1 MPLKLRK
8 LLNNSRNINN
18 SYSLNDINTSHG
30 DLIAFEFE
38 NSKYNLALRENA
50 LVFDDDMNLIYTF
63 SFDELSTATAPFLKK
78 VNEVIINN
86 TNQMITLFV
95 NRATGVEKLT
105 FSSLFD
111 ATYILNKLKRVAHR
125 SSENIDSIIIEKN
138 ETIVD
143 EIKINQ
149 SGKLFSKIQKV
160 EKRNERNDDKTEFIA
175 SLSRAEDIIDDMIC
189 NNISKNGIQK
199 SDERLEK
206 CIQILQEIKNNQ
218 NNAE

>member
-8 LLNNSRNINN
+8 LLNSSRNINN

-63 SFDELSTATAPFLKK
+63 TFDELSTATAPFLKK
-78 VNEVIINN
+78 VNEVIVNN
-86 TNQMITLFV
+86 TNQMITLFI
-95 NRATGVEKLT
+95 NRATGIEKLT

-111 ATYILNKLKRVAHR
+111 ATYIFNKLKRVAHR
-125 SSENIDSIIIEKN
+125 SSENIDSIIIEKSG
-138 ETIVD
+138 TIVD
-143 EIKINQ
+143 NIKINQ
-149 SGKLFSKIQKV
+149 SGKLFSKIQTV
-160 EKRNERNDDKTEFIA
+160 EKRNERNDDKTELIA
-175 SLSRAEDIIDDMIC
+175 SLSRVEDIIDDLIC
-189 NNISKNGIQK
+189 NNISKNGIQM

-206 CIQILQEIKNNQ
+206 CIEILQEIKDNQ

>member
-50 LVFDDDMNLIYTF
+50 LVFDEDMNLIYTF
-63 SFDELSTATAPFLKK
+63 TFDELSTATAPFLKK
-78 VNEVIINN
+78 VNEVIVNN
-86 TNQMITLFV
+86 TNQMITLFI

-111 ATYILNKLKRVAHR
+111 ATYVFNKLKRVAHR
-125 SSENIDSIIIEKN
+125 SSENIDSIIVEKN
-138 ETIVD
+138 GTIV
-143 EIKINQ
+143 ENIKINHN
-149 SGKLFSKIQKV
+149 GKLFSKIQTV
-160 EKRNERNDDKTEFIA
+160 ENRNERNDDKTELIA
-175 SLSRAEDIIDDMIC
+175 SLSRAEDIIDDLIC
-189 NNISKNGIQK
+189 NNISKNGIQM

-206 CIQILQEIKNNQ
+206 CIEILQEIKSNQ

>member
-50 LVFDDDMNLIYTF
+50 LVFDEDMNLIYTF

-78 VNEVIINN
+78 VNEVIANN

-149 SGKLFSKIQKV
+149 SGKLFSKIQTV

-175 SLSRAEDIIDDMIC
+175 SLSRVEDIIDDMIC

>member
-78 VNEVIINN
+78 VNEVIANN

-149 SGKLFSKIQKV
+149 SGKLFTKIQKV

-175 SLSRAEDIIDDMIC
+175 SLSRVEDIIDDMIC

-206 CIQILQEIKNNQ
+206 CIQILQEIKNDQ

>member
-8 LLNNSRNINN
+8 LLNNSRNIKN
-18 SYSLNDINTSHG
+18 SYSLNDINASHG

-50 LVFDDDMNLIYTF
+50 LVFDDDINLIYTF

-78 VNEVIINN
+78 VNEVIANN

-95 NRATGVEKLT
+95 NRATGIEKLT

-125 SSENIDSIIIEKN
+125 SSENIDSIMIEKN

-175 SLSRAEDIIDDMIC
+175 SLSRVEDIIDDMIC

>member
-78 VNEVIINN
+78 VNEVIANN

-138 ETIVD
+138 GTIVD
-143 EIKINQ
+143 DIKINQ
-149 SGKLFSKIQKV
+149 SGKLFSKIQTV

-175 SLSRAEDIIDDMIC
+175 SLSRVEDIIDDMIC

>member
-78 VNEVIINN
+78 VNDVIINN

-149 SGKLFSKIQKV
+149 SGKLFSKIQTV

-175 SLSRAEDIIDDMIC
+175 SLSRVEDIIDDMIC

>member
-78 VNEVIINN
+78 VNEVIANN

-206 CIQILQEIKNNQ
+206 CIQILQEIKNDQ

>member
-50 LVFDDDMNLIYTF
+50 LVFDEDMNLIYTF

-78 VNEVIINN
+78 VNDVIVNN

-138 ETIVD
+138 GTIVD
-143 EIKINQ
+143 DIKINQ

-175 SLSRAEDIIDDMIC
+175 SLSRVEDIIDDMIC

>member
-78 VNEVIINN
+78 VNEVIANN

-125 SSENIDSIIIEKN
+125 SSENIDSIIIEKD

-149 SGKLFSKIQKV
+149 SGKLFSKIQTV

-175 SLSRAEDIIDDMIC
+175 SLSRVEDIIDDMIC

>member
-1 MPLKLRK
+1 
-8 LLNNSRNINN
+8 
-18 SYSLNDINTSHG
+18 
-30 DLIAFEFE
+30 
-38 NSKYNLALRENA
+38 
-50 LVFDDDMNLIYTF
+50 
-63 SFDELSTATAPFLKK
+63 
-78 VNEVIINN
+78 
-86 TNQMITLFV
+86 MITLFV

-149 SGKLFSKIQKV
+149 SGKLFSKIQTV
-160 EKRNERNDDKTEFIA
+160 EKRNERNNDKTEFIA

-199 SDERLEK
+199 NDERLEK
-206 CIQILQEIKNNQ
+206 CIQILQEIKNI
-218 NNAE
+218 AE

>member
-78 VNEVIINN
+78 VNEVIANN

-149 SGKLFSKIQKV
+149 SGKLFSKIQTV

-175 SLSRAEDIIDDMIC
+175 SLSRVEDIIDDMIC

-218 NNAE
+218 DNAE

>member
-1 MPLKLRK
+1 
-8 LLNNSRNINN
+8 
-18 SYSLNDINTSHG
+18 
-30 DLIAFEFE
+30 
-38 NSKYNLALRENA
+38 
-50 LVFDDDMNLIYTF
+50 
-63 SFDELSTATAPFLKK
+63 
-78 VNEVIINN
+78 
-86 TNQMITLFV
+86 MITLFV

-149 SGKLFSKIQKV
+149 SGKLFSKIQTV
-160 EKRNERNDDKTEFIA
+160 EKRNERNNDKTEFIA

-199 SDERLEK
+199 NDERLEK
-206 CIQILQEIKNNQ
+206 CIQILQEIKNN
-218 NNAE
+218 AE

>member
-78 VNEVIINN
+78 VNEVIANN

-125 SSENIDSIIIEKN
+125 SSENIDSIIIEKD

-149 SGKLFSKIQKV
+149 SGKLFSKIQTV
-160 EKRNERNDDKTEFIA
+160 EKRNERHDDKTEFIA
-175 SLSRAEDIIDDMIC
+175 SLSRVEDIIDDMIC

>member
-50 LVFDDDMNLIYTF
+50 LVFDDDINLIYTF

-78 VNEVIINN
+78 VNEVIANN

-95 NRATGVEKLT
+95 NRATGIEKLT

-125 SSENIDSIIIEKN
+125 SSENIDSIMIEKN

-175 SLSRAEDIIDDMIC
+175 SLSRVEDIIDDMIC

>member
-50 LVFDDDMNLIYTF
+50 LVFDEDMNLIYTF

-78 VNEVIINN
+78 VNEVIVNN

-111 ATYILNKLKRVAHR
+111 ATYILNKLKRVARR

-149 SGKLFSKIQKV
+149 SGKLFSKIQTV

-175 SLSRAEDIIDDMIC
+175 SLSRVEDIIDDMIC

>member
-38 NSKYNLALRENA
+38 NAKYNLALRENA

-78 VNEVIINN
+78 VNEVIANN

-175 SLSRAEDIIDDMIC
+175 SLSRVEDIIDDMIC

>member
-78 VNEVIINN
+78 VNEVIANN

-175 SLSRAEDIIDDMIC
+175 SLSRVEDIIDDMIC

-206 CIQILQEIKNNQ
+206 CIQILQEVK
-218 NNAE
+218 NNAEKQ

>member
-78 VNEVIINN
+78 VNEVIANN

-149 SGKLFSKIQKV
+149 SGKLFSKIQTV
-160 EKRNERNDDKTEFIA
+160 EKRNERNNDKTEFIA

-199 SDERLEK
+199 NDERLEK
-206 CIQILQEIKNNQ
+206 CIQILQEIKNN
-218 NNAE
+218 AE

>member
-78 VNEVIINN
+78 VNEVIVNN

-149 SGKLFSKIQKV
+149 SGKLFSKIQTV

-175 SLSRAEDIIDDMIC
+175 SLSRVEDIIDDMIC

>member
-18 SYSLNDINTSHG
+18 SYSVEDMNTSHG
-30 DLIAFEFE
+30 DLIPFEFK

-50 LVFDDDMNLIYTF
+50 LVFDDNMNLLYTF
-63 SFDELSTATAPFLKK
+63 TFDELSTATAPFLKK
-78 VNEVIINN
+78 VNEVTINN
-86 TNQMITLFV
+86 TNQKIILFV

-111 ATYILNKLKRVAHR
+111 ATYIFNKLKRVAHR
-125 SSENIDSIIIEKN
+125 SSENIDSIMIEKN
-138 ETIVD
+138 GTIVD
-143 EIKINQ
+143 NVKLNQ
-149 SGKLFSKIQKV
+149 NGKLFSKTQAI
-160 EKRNERNDDKTEFIA
+160 ENRDERNDDKTELIA
-175 SLSRAEDIIDDMIC
+175 SLSRVEDIIDDMIC
-189 NNISKNGIQK
+189 NNISKNGIQS

-206 CIQILQEIKNNQ
+206 CIEILKEIKSN

>member
-78 VNEVIINN
+78 VNEVIANN

-149 SGKLFSKIQKV
+149 SGKLFSKIQTI

-175 SLSRAEDIIDDMIC
+175 SLSRVEDIIDDMIC

-218 NNAE
+218 DNAE

>member
-63 SFDELSTATAPFLKK
+63 TFDELSTATAPFLKK
-78 VNEVIINN
+78 VNEVIVNN
-86 TNQMITLFV
+86 TNQMITLFI

-111 ATYILNKLKRVAHR
+111 ATYVFNKLKRVAHR
-125 SSENIDSIIIEKN
+125 SSENIDSIIVEKSG
-138 ETIVD
+138 TIV
-143 EIKINQ
+143 ENIKINHN
-149 SGKLFSKIQKV
+149 GKLFSKIQTV
-160 EKRNERNDDKTEFIA
+160 ENRNERNDDKTELIA

-189 NNISKNGIQK
+189 NNISKNGIQM

-206 CIQILQEIKNNQ
+206 CIEILQEIKSNQ

>member
-78 VNEVIINN
+78 VNEVIVNN

-138 ETIVD
+138 GTIVD
-143 EIKINQ
+143 DIKINQ

-175 SLSRAEDIIDDMIC
+175 SLSRVEDIIDDMIC

>member
-38 NSKYNLALRENA
+38 SSKYNLALRENA

-78 VNEVIINN
+78 VNEVIANN

-175 SLSRAEDIIDDMIC
+175 SLSRVEDIIDDMIC

-206 CIQILQEIKNNQ
+206 CIQILQEIKNN
-218 NNAE
+218 AE

>member
-78 VNEVIINN
+78 VNEVIANN

-149 SGKLFSKIQKV
+149 SGKLFSKIQTV
-160 EKRNERNDDKTEFIA
+160 EKRNERNNDKTEFIA

-199 SDERLEK
+199 NDERLEK

>member
-18 SYSLNDINTSHG
+18 SYSLNDINASHG

-50 LVFDDDMNLIYTF
+50 LVFDNDMNLLYTF
-63 SFDELSTATAPFLKK
+63 TFDELSTATAPFLKK

-86 TNQMITLFV
+86 TNQKITLFI

-111 ATYILNKLKRVAHR
+111 ATYIFNKLKRVAHR
-125 SSENIDSIIIEKN
+125 SSENIDSIMIEKN
-138 ETIVD
+138 GTIV
-143 EIKINQ
+143 ENIKINQ
-149 SGKLFSKIQKV
+149 NGKLFSRTQTV
-160 EKRNERNDDKTEFIA
+160 ENRAERNDDKTELIA
-175 SLSRAEDIIDDMIC
+175 L
-189 NNISKNGIQK
+189 
-199 SDERLEK
+199 L
-206 CIQILQEIKNNQ
+206 
-218 NNAE
+218 

>member
-8 LLNNSRNINN
+8 LLNNSRNIDN

-50 LVFDDDMNLIYTF
+50 LVFDDDINLIYTF

-78 VNEVIINN
+78 VNEVIANN

-95 NRATGVEKLT
+95 NRATGIEKLT

-125 SSENIDSIIIEKN
+125 SSENIDSIMIEKN

-175 SLSRAEDIIDDMIC
+175 SLSRVEDIIDDMIC

>member
-78 VNEVIINN
+78 VNEVIANN

-149 SGKLFSKIQKV
+149 SGKLFSKIQTV

-175 SLSRAEDIIDDMIC
+175 SLSRVEDIIDDMIC